1 MTDTGVFE
9 MQRVVLALAAALAM
23 TAYFAMPADA
33 HQTVSSNG
41 ARVTLHVNPDDQPEA
56 GQASLIKV
64 LKVAVPS
71 GARFSYSRCGCRLK
85 ITNSAGRVLRDA
97 RMSTRTTFT
106 FPSTGAYRLTY
117 SGSYTRSGKRK
128 RFAASFAIRAV

>member
-1 MTDTGVFE
+1 MN
-9 MQRVVLALAAALAM
+9 RVVLAAVAALAVAASFTN
-23 TAYFAMPADA
+23 TASA

-41 ARVTLHVNPDDQPEA
+41 ARVTMHVNPDDQPEA

-64 LKVAVPS
+64 LKVAVPK
-71 GARFSYSRCGCRLK
+71 GARFSFSSCGCKLK
-85 ITNSAGRVLRDA
+85 ITNSAGAVLRSSSM
-97 RMSTRTTFT
+97 RTSTTFT
-106 FPSTGAYRLTY
+106 FPRAGAYRLTY